1 MQEEERLKKMT
12 AAFLAAL
19 MFCMAALGC
28 GGLPADTPD
37 AAGKLSIV
45 ATGFAPYDFARQI
58 AGDHANVKMLLP
70 PGSESHTFEPTAQ
83 DILAIAACD
92 VFVCVGGESET
103 WIENIL
109 DSIDTSKI
117 RIVSLMELVETI
129 EEETAD
135 GMTVHGHSHEEE
147 EETEYDEH
155 VWTSPANVIPI
166 TQGICD
172 ALCEKDEPN
181 AADYRANLAD
191 YTLQLEELD
200 EAFADVVENGMRK
213 EVIFGDRFPF
223 LYFVR
228 RYDLAYSAAFPG
240 CAEQTEPS
248 AATLAYLI
256 DRVREDEVPVVFKV
270 EMSSGSV
277 ADAIA
282 ETTGAKVMTFY
293 ACHGISAED
302 MARGETYV
310 SLMWK
315 NVEALK
321 TALN

>member
-1 MQEEERLKKMT
+1 MKKMT

-28 GGLPADTPD
+28 GSLPADTPD

-147 EETEYDEH
+147 EETESE
-155 VWTSPANVIPI
+155 T
-166 TQGICD
+166 
-172 ALCEKDEPN
+172 
-181 AADYRANLAD
+181 
-191 YTLQLEELD
+191 
-200 EAFADVVENGMRK
+200 EAKKAEAVRT
-213 EVIFGDRFPF
+213 GDSTPVLPF
-223 LYFVR
+223 LILLVVSAGLLLFLGER
-228 RYDLAYSAAFPG
+228 RFHR
-240 CAEQTEPS
+240 T
-248 AATLAYLI
+248 
-256 DRVREDEVPVVFKV
+256 RR
-270 EMSSGSV
+270 
-277 ADAIA
+277 
-282 ETTGAKVMTFY
+282 
-293 ACHGISAED
+293 
-302 MARGETYV
+302 
-310 SLMWK
+310 
-315 NVEALK
+315 
-321 TALN
+321 